1 MTLPYFTGEDLAR
14 ATGGRWF
21 GQPPAALIGLST
33 DSRNLPAGCAFLA
46 LQGERFDGHDFI
58 GMAGSKGARCAVVGA
73 EWTRATF
80 PVDAT
85 LPPLPLL
92 AVPDTLSALGAIAR
106 FHRRRFAAPLVAV
119 TGSTGK
125 TSTREMLGAILRAR
139 GPALVTSGNLN
150 NEVGLPLTLLGL
162 DASHWAGVLEM
173 GMSHAGEIARL
184 CAIAEPHIGVVT
196 NAGAAHLLHL
206 GTVDA
211 VADAKGELYQ
221 GLPPGGVA
229 VANADDAR
237 MLRRA
242 QASGRRLVTFAV
254 GRGRRG
260 DVVALEVLDHG
271 PEGLRFLLAVGTRE
285 LEVSLPM
292 VGLHQL
298 GNAAAAAAAAVSLG
312 CSDKEIVQGL
322 AQARPVGR
330 RMRLVRIPPGATL
343 LDDCYNAN
351 PVSMAAALATA
362 RELAARAGGRALA
375 VLGDMLELGPA
386 EEEAHRALGADAAR
400 SLAGL
405 AAFGPRS
412 RHTADAARGA
422 GLGDVLH
429 TEEVLELAPWAL
441 ERLRPGDVLLVKGS
455 RGMKLERLVQSIEAP
470 A

>member
-1 MTLPYFTGEDLAR
+1 MTLPYFTGEDLAQ
-14 ATGGRWF
+14 ATGGRWI
-21 GQPPAALIGLST
+21 GKPPAALIGIST
-33 DSRNLPAGCAFLA
+33 DTRSLPAGCAFLA
-46 LQGERFDGHDFI
+46 LKGERFDGHDFI
-58 GMAGSKGARCAVVGA
+58 GLAGGKGARAAVVQA
-73 EWTRATF
+73 EWTRNTF

-92 AVPDTLSALGAIAR
+92 AVPDTLAALGAIAR
-106 FHRRRFAAPLVAV
+106 FHRARFSAPLVAV

-125 TSTREMLGAILRAR
+125 TSTREMLGAILRQR

-150 NEVGLPLTLLGL
+150 NEIGLPLTLLGL
-162 DASHWAGVLEM
+162 DPSHWAGVLEM

-184 CAIAEPHIGVVT
+184 CAIAGPQIGVVT
-196 NAGAAHLLHL
+196 NAGPAHLQHL
-206 GTVDA
+206 GSVDA
-211 VADAKGELYQ
+211 VADAKGELYL
-221 GLPPGGVA
+221 GLPSGGVA

-237 MLRRA
+237 MLKRA

-271 PEGLRFLLAVGTRE
+271 TAGLRFLLAVGTGE

-298 GNAAAAAAAAVSLG
+298 SNAAAAAAAAVSLG
-312 CSDKEIVQGL
+312 CSDREIVKGL
-322 AQARPVGR
+322 SEARPVGR
-330 RMRLVRIPPGATL
+330 RMRVARISPGATL

-362 RELAARAGGRALA
+362 RELAARSGGRALA

-412 RHTADAARGA
+412 RHTAEAARAA

-429 TEEVLELAPWAL
+429 TEEVLALAPWAL
-441 ERLRPGDVLLVKGS
+441 ERLQPGDVLLVKGS
-455 RGMKLERLVQSIEAP
+455 RGMRLERVVEAL